1 MPLVHGKYSVYTRF
15 KQCRVFSSY
24 IFIIKLYWKSRS
36 FPGSFSTRLWRQI
49 GKDPGDS
56 VVLKLTLLYLNTGF
70 MMMMITPF
78 RKFLKHITNWTK
90 QGNLALLWLGS
101 LTLTTVWMALSR
113 NERLLDTASKDH
125 GAIYQLKL
133 RSNHLHR
140 TFELH
145 CTTNFSCKEALN
157 RPRLPFLPLLLISSY

>member
-24 IFIIKLYWKSRS
+24 ISIIKLYWKSRS

-49 GKDPGDS
+49 GKGPGDW
-56 VVLKLTLLYLNTGF
+56 VVLFGYCIHDDDDYSVSKILETYNN
-70 MMMMITPF
+70 IT
-78 RKFLKHITNWTK
+78 KWTK

-101 LTLTTVWMALSR
+101 LTLTTVWMTLSR
-113 NERLLDTASKDH
+113 NQRLLDTACKDH

-145 CTTNFSCKEALN
+145 WTTNFSCKEALN
-157 RPRLPFLPLLLISSY
+157 RPRLPFLLLPLFSSY